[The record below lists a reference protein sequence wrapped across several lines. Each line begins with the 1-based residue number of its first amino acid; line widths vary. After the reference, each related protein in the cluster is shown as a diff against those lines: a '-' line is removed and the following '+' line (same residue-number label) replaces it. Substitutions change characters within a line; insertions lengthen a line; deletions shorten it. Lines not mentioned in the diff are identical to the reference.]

1 MAKIDA
7 IKTQKNFLPQP
18 LTIEDVTLAAP
29 IKISE
34 EQVNEQGIQI
44 NWQYV
49 SYDDYALHIRF
60 RIPLGL
66 ITDYQIDGRSSFTK
80 TEQRM
85 RDFAADQISELGIPT
100 QAHQRIK
107 LNHTNF
113 GSTADV
119 DCVFFLEEE
128 KLQFIDPAI
137 RAGIEYEPG
146 SWSIRAPR
154 AFVLNTKLPRE
165 YITPGGR
172 NTDQKI
178 DDFGRYILSVLP
190 WQVQWLIEWSLFVDA
205 QDDGDD
211 IVFIFYPPTLSGFTH
226 EEPSLWP
233 AEIMLLYQYTLHPQ
247 IL

>member
-1 MAKIDA
+1 MAKNNA
-7 IKTQKNFLPQP
+7 LKPSGNGPQP

-29 IKISE
+29 IKITE
-34 EQVNEQGIQI
+34 EQVNELGIQI
-44 NWQYV
+44 NWHYV

-60 RIPLGL
+60 RVPLGL
-66 ITDYQIDGRSSFTK
+66 ITDYQIDGRSTFKK

-85 RDFAADQISELGIPT
+85 REFAEDKICELGIPNT
-100 QAHQRIK
+100 AHRRNE
-107 LNHTNF
+107 LNHTHF

-146 SWSIRAPR
+146 SWSVRAPR

-178 DDFGRYILSVLP
+178 DDFGRYVLSVLP

-205 QDDGDD
+205 QDYDDD
-211 IVFIFYPPTLSGFTH
+211 IIFIFYPPTLSGFTH